1 MTSKIGKQDYLG
13 IQIDYDRENKLNTFS
28 KETLKDRYFSVVEHG
43 ETHAQEAFAR
53 ASVFGA
59 TYLGITDFDLAQRL
73 YDYCSKGWFGYST
86 PILSNGGTSRGDP
99 ISCFLNYVPDSR
111 SGLSDH
117 YDENMWLASGGG
129 GLGGYWGDIR
139 SNGVPTANGSMS
151 TGSIPFM
158 GIVDRQMLAFN
169 QGITR
174 RGSYAAYMDISHP
187 EIEEFIGMRKSTG
200 GDLNR
205 KCLNLHN
212 GVTITDRFLQA
223 VRDDGDWRLID
234 PKSKQ
239 ATRTI
244 SARDLWWQ
252 LIHTRAETGE
262 PYIVNVDRCNEALP
276 QNQKDAGLRVMQSN
290 LCSEIT
296 LATNETRTAVCCLS
310 SVNLEYFDDWK
321 DNQQFIPDLIKL
333 LDNTIEH
340 YVVSILDDAHITTG
354 NIKSNMVLGTDVE
367 DFDEFLTYVKQGKK
381 WHGKAKAAYS
391 AYRERA
397 IGLGAMGFHSYL
409 QRNGI
414 PFEGMY
420 AASFNNRAFK
430 HIKEQAISASRS
442 LAEERGEAPD
452 MAGTGLRNS
461 HLLAIAPNASSSI
474 ICGGTSPSIEPTRAN
489 IFTHKTLTGS
499 FKVKNKYLEKLL
511 DEKGINT
518 EKTWKAIAADEG
530 SVKNIEGLTVEEKDI
545 FKTALEI
552 NQFWVVEHAYQR
564 QKYVCQSQSVNLFF
578 EPPAASAPQAVHDEY
593 LQYINSVHLNG
604 ATKLKSLYY
613 LRSTAARNTENV
625 DIKIPRINLEEQEC
639 LSCEG

>member
-1 MTSKIGKQDYLG
+1 VTSKTGVQDYLG
-13 IQIDYDRENKLNTFS
+13 IQIDYDRDEDLSVFS
-28 KETLKDRYFSVVEHG
+28 LETLKDRYLWED

-53 ASVFGA
+53 AAVYGA
-59 TYLGITDFDLAQRL
+59 TYQGHTDYNLAQRL
-73 YDYCSKGWFGYST
+73 YDYASKSWFGFST
-86 PILSNGGTSRGDP
+86 PILSNGGTTRGLP

-111 SGLSDH
+111 RGLSDH
-117 YDENMWLASGGG
+117 YDENIWLASGGG
-129 GLGGYWGDIR
+129 GLGGYWGDVR
-139 SNGVPTANGSMS
+139 SNGVSTSNGSQS

-158 GIVDRQMLAFN
+158 HVVDSQMLAFN
-169 QGITR
+169 QGVTR

-187 EIEEFIGMRKSTG
+187 EVEEFIAMRKTTG

-212 GVTITDRFLQA
+212 GITITDEFLAA
-223 VRDDGDWRLID
+223 VMSDGQWRLVD

-239 ATRTI
+239 AVKTV

-262 PYIVNVDRCNEALP
+262 PYIVNLDRCNEALP
-276 QNQKDAGLRVMQSN
+276 EEQKELGLEVRQSN

-296 LATNETRTAVCCLS
+296 LPTSESRTAVCCLS

-321 DNQQFIPDLIKL
+321 DDEQFIDDLVTM
-333 LDNTIEH
+333 LDNIIEH
-340 YVVSILDDAHITTG
+340 FIDNATG
-354 NIKSNMVLGTDVE
+354 GSHSYPKAGMNRR
-367 DFDEFLTYVKQGKK
+367 EFLENVEPDKTGF
-381 WHGKAKAAYS
+381 AKAAYS

-420 AASFNNRAFK
+420 ASSFNNRAFK
-430 HIKEQAISASRS
+430 AIKDRATMASRR
-442 LAEERGEAPD
+442 LAGDRGEAPD
-452 MAGTGLRNS
+452 MARSGLRNS

-489 IFTHKTLTGS
+489 VFTHKTLTGS
-499 FKVKNKYLEKLL
+499 YKVKNKYLEELL
-511 DEKGINT
+511 ESKGINT
-518 EKTWKAIAADEG
+518 EKTWKDIAAAEG
-530 SVKNIEGLTVEEKDI
+530 SVANLDGLTEDEKEV
-545 FKTALEI
+545 FKTAPEL
-552 NQFWVVEHAYQR
+552 NQIWVIEHAYQR
-564 QKYVCQSQSVNLFF
+564 QKYVCQAQSVNLFF
-578 EPPAASAPQAVHDEY
+578 EPPPATAPQEIHDEY
-593 LQYINSVHLNG
+593 LEYVNSVHWTG
-604 ATKLKSLYY
+604 ANKLKSMYY

-625 DIKIPRINLEEQEC
+625 NVKIPRINLEDGEC